1 MKLSRLS
8 ALLLAVG
15 LLSACGKDSQPQ
27 QSAQEPI
34 RKYERA
40 VTLQGSVSNND
51 GPIKTGKIEARL
63 PNGELLAE
71 TTLEN
76 SARYQIEIPAGTH
89 LPLVLNFLPADPG
102 KGAEK
107 MVSVAVQAGI
117 SKYDINPLTT
127 AIAKQA
133 KALGGYTVRNMTRA
147 AEDTVHVPD
156 ANKTSTGF
164 RGDPTTQYG
173 GWH

>member
-1 MKLSRLS
+1 MKLSKLS
-8 ALLLAVG
+8 ALLLAAC
-15 LLSACGKDSQPQ
+15 LLPSCGQDSKPQ
-27 QSAQEPI
+27 QTAKEAS

-40 VTLQGSVSNND
+40 VTLQGSVSDNK

-63 PNGELLAE
+63 PGGQLLAE

-76 SARYQIEIPAGTH
+76 SARYQLEIPAGTD
-89 LPLVLNFLPADPG
+89 LPLVLNFLPAEP
-102 KGAEK
+102 GAEK
-107 MVSVAVQAGI
+107 MVSVAVQPAI
-117 SKYDINPLTT
+117 SRYDINPSTT

-133 KALGGYTVRNMTRA
+133 KALGGYTLRNMTRA
-147 AEDTVHVPD
+147 AEDMVHVPD